1 MTKNNNFSFFFS
13 VSLMALYTHFF
24 RFRMELSMWF
34 VERWLYTCW
43 TLLGEFYFIFFSSMK
58 AWFGYVTR
66 GKRFLRCELLSG
78 WSIISDPWEFRAFG
92 NDGEGVWTSAGAY
105 DSKGWVSSQIL
116 YHLPPWWMLHIQFD
130 MFCTYKPFL
139 MIYKCISTKVPC
151 TDWEI
156 VMYQCYFVSTS
167 PIWWFINAF
176 PLRSLSL
183 TEK

>member
-1 MTKNNNFSFFFS
+1 MTKNNNFSSFS

-92 NDGEGVWTSAGAY
+92 NDGEGVRTSARAY

-116 YHLPPWWMLHIQFD
+116 YTCLLDECCMYNLTCYVP
-130 MFCTYKPFL
+130 T
-139 MIYKCISTKVPC
+139 ST
-151 TDWEI
+151 
-156 VMYQCYFVSTS
+156 F
-167 PIWWFINAF
+167 WWFINAY
-176 PLRSLSL
+176 PRRSPALI
-183 TEK
+183 EK